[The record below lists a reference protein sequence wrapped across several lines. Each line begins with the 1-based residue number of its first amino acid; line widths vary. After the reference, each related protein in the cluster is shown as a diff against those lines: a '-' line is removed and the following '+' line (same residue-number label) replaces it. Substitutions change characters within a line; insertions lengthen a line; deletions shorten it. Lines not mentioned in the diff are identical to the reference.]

1 MVTHTSKLQ
10 RRSWRLLEAL
20 GIVDPVR
27 IKVKA
32 FDRLQ
37 TRLLGVRG
45 VEAVAVRGF
54 AKSSR
59 TVNSESG
66 GDVTVIFAEYPDA
79 ELQRDIGR
87 IFSEINRR
95 HGTTMAPVIICR
107 ETLDPA

>member
-1 MVTHTSKLQ
+1 MVTHTNKLQ
-10 RRSWRLLEAL
+10 RRSRQLMEAL
-20 GIVDPVR
+20 GIVDLVR
-27 IKVKA
+27 TKVKA

-37 TRLLGVRG
+37 TRLLEMRG

-66 GDVTVIFAEYPDA
+66 GDVSVIFAKYPDA
-79 ELQRDIGR
+79 ELQRDTER